1 MRSSTAIYRDA
12 KGMPYAALCINVDN
26 TGIENVANLVH
37 ADRGDTEQAV
47 RADTLPQ
54 TETAPGNIEGLMQ
67 DIIKTT
73 TALEPAI
80 VVLM

>member
-1 MRSSTAIYRDA
+1 VTLNRLSAPTPYRRR
-12 KGMPYAALCINVDN
+12 KP
-26 TGIENVANLVH
+26 H
-37 ADRGDTEQAV
+37 
-47 RADTLPQ
+47 
-54 TETAPGNIEGLMQ
+54 GNIEGLMQ

>member
-26 TGIENVANLVH
+26 TGIENGCKPCS
-37 ADRGDTEQAV
+37 RGPGDTEQAV

-54 TETAPGNIEGLMQ
+54 TETARQYRGADAGHN
-67 DIIKTT
+67 
-73 TALEPAI
+73 
-80 VVLM
+80 